1 MSEKTNVYP
10 KGILFFKK
18 KDTAPSW
25 VIGELII
32 TPNQLFDWVGDNA
45 DQLMKSDKYGNQLK
59 LTITEKGL
67 QVNKF
72 EPKQNVDKKNN
83 QNDFE
88 F

>member
-32 TPNQLFDWVGDNA
+32 TPNQLFEWIGDNA

-72 EPKQNVDKKNN
+72 EPKQNVDKKIN

>member
-1 MSEKTNVYP
+1 MSAKVNVYP

-32 TPNQLFDWVGDNA
+32 TPNQLFEWISDNA
-45 DQLMKSDKYGNQLK
+45 DQLNKSDKYGNQLK

-67 QVNKF
+67 QVNKY
-72 EPKQNVDKKNN
+72 EPKQNVEKNN
-83 QNDFE
+83 SQNDFD